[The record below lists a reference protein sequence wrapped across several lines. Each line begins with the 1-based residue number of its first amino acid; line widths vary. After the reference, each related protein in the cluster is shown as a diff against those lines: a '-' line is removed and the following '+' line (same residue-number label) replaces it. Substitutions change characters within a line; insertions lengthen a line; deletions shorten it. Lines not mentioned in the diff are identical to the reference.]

1 MGRVVRGATRFGPV
15 PIDFVME
22 NLVPRQ
28 SSPVDGLVPV
38 PSAAPAG
45 AEHGNTTI
53 DFRTIFEMEAA
64 YVARTL
70 RRLGVDAADVED
82 MAHEVFI
89 AVHRQLGDYDP
100 RRPLKPWLFG
110 FAFRIASHYRR
121 AGARSERP
129 AALVVDPVD
138 PTLGADEAIAL
149 AERRQLVLDALDGI
163 ELGRRA
169 VFVMMELD
177 GLPAR
182 PVAETLGIPLPTVH
196 SRLRLARQ
204 DFARAI
210 GRLRARRGT
219 P

>member
-1 MGRVVRGATRFGPV
+1 MDGSSS
-15 PIDFVME
+15 
-22 NLVPRQ
+22 RQ
-28 SSPVDGLVPV
+28 TSPVEVSPDVEVDRRGTRAGP
-38 PSAAPAG
+38 PAL
-45 AEHGNTTI
+45 
-53 DFRTIFEMEAA
+53 DFRTIFELEAA

-82 MAHEVFI
+82 MAHEVFL

-121 AGARSERP
+121 RSSRP
-129 AALVVDPVD
+129 ARPAEADAEIADPATPVD
-138 PTLGADEAIAL
+138 EELER
-149 AERRQLVLDALDGI
+149 AERRQLVLDALEGI

-169 VFVMMELD
+169 VFVMVELD
-177 GLPAR
+177 GIAAPAI
-182 PVAETLGIPLPTVH
+182 AETLGIPLPTVH

-204 DFARAI
+204 DFAKSVQ
-210 GRLRARRGT
+210 RLRARRGT